1 VTRWIPRVGAVA
13 GFAVGLAVP
22 LVAAWY
28 LKSVGAI
35 GAVGTLAV
43 AVTGVIV
50 SRWLG
55 PAHTSIRFALIAMLL
70 LLAFRWLGL

>member
-1 VTRWIPRVGAVA
+1 
-13 GFAVGLAVP
+13 
-22 LVAAWY
+22 
-28 LKSVGAI
+28 
-35 GAVGTLAV
+35 
-43 AVTGVIV
+43 V